1 MIRRLADDWGLA
13 VLLVEHDLELV
24 MSVCDQV
31 AVLDFG
37 RKISEGSPEEVRRDP
52 AAVAAYLGE
61 KTSSESPH
69 LQSLRVV
76 NGAEGQPAALT
87 AAAVTAGTARSRR
100 STTSTSRCFPE
111 RWWRCSAPTGLA
123 RRRRCWPWPGS
134 WGCRRGRSDQWCPDE
149 APLHARAR
157 AGLMYVAEKSVFVG
171 LSTRD
176 NLRVAGVGVEDVL
189 ELFPELRSRLDL
201 RAGLLSGG
209 EQQMLGLGR
218 ALIRNPRNLLAD
230 EVSMGLGPFVVSR
243 LLEAIRAHATER
255 GTAVLLVEQHL
266 RKALQFADRAY
277 VMRRGRIALT
287 GTAAE
292 LANRLDE
299 IQGTFLAAGD

>member
-1 MIRRLADDWGLA
+1 M
-13 VLLVEHDLELV
+13 
-24 MSVCDQV
+24 
-31 AVLDFG
+31 
-37 RKISEGSPEEVRRDP
+37 
-52 AAVAAYLGE
+52 
-61 KTSSESPH
+61 
-69 LQSLRVV
+69 

-87 AAAVTAGTARSRR
+87 AAAVTAGYGSQPAIHDIDIEVFPGEVVALLGPNGAGK
-100 STTSTSRCFPE
+100 TTTLLALAGE
-111 RWWRCSAPTGLA
+111 LGLQAGEVWINGVPTT
-123 RRRRCWPWPGS
+123 
-134 WGCRRGRSDQWCPDE
+134 

-218 ALIRNPRNLLAD
+218 ALIRNPRILLAD